1 MYARCS
7 YRDRVNIFPRN
18 PGRLDADVPV
28 LLILL
33 AVDVVDGVMLH
44 LVRRKEGNL
53 KRLLM

>member
-7 YRDRVNIFPRN
+7 YRDRVNFFPRN

-53 KRLLM
+53 K